1 MQLLKRRRKKLNL
14 VEKLAG
20 IYKSPGWRGVEDR
33 VLALVQLWADTF
45 MMQED
50 AYPAFMRAYRELRK
64 EGLKFPPRDPNERF
78 MIKFEGEP
86 SPAFELAD
94 MEQNTV
100 KVEARESRDGRKI
113 RENRGESRGQA
124 QEEEPRLLESDVTA
138 LKEGL
143 EALEDLLCSARDVR
157 ELQEPRAKDYIR
169 KCRGGQK
176 KLMWVVSY
184 KTEMADEDSVMQLIS
199 IMEFVNN
206 KMENFKKAAGILK
219 RGGSSAEIQEILKGS
234 EKKKSGPTD
243 LLDLGEDFLE
253 IADANPLDG
262 LEKFVYGREVRK
274 EAPREAVQ
282 KVNARVEEEKK
293 EVIKEEEVTKSPKRL
308 EQPNLLFDEIEPSPQ
323 MHNLMDLNSLEI
335 GPPGMQTANPGYAAY
350 NPNPNFPTYNPNPS
364 VPAYN
369 QNPSFPAYNPNPQ
382 VLKAQPSGDDFE
394 DFFSDLANRRAY

>member
-1 MQLLKRRRKKLNL
+1 ML
-14 VEKLAG
+14 G
-20 IYKSPGWRGVEDR
+20 
-33 VLALVQLWADTF
+33 LVQLWADTF

-94 MEQNTV
+94 MEQSTG
-100 KVEARESRDGRKI
+100 KVEARDARDSRDSRK
-113 RENRGESRGQA
+113 RENRTDARGA
-124 QEEEPRLLESDVTA
+124 PEEEPRLLESDVKS
-138 LKEGL
+138 LREGL
-143 EALEDLLCSARDVR
+143 EVLEELLCSARDVR

-184 KTEMADEDSVMQLIS
+184 KTEMADEASVIQLIS
-199 IMEFVNN
+199 IMEYVNN
-206 KMENFKKAAGILK
+206 KMENFKKAAGVLK
-219 RGGSSAEIQEILKGS
+219 RGGSSAEIRELLKGT
-234 EKKKSGPTD
+234 EKKSGPVD

-262 LEKFVYGREVRK
+262 LEKFVHGREVRN
-274 EAPREAVQ
+274 EIPREVVQ
-282 KVNARVEEEKK
+282 REIARVEEEKRTAARVEEEKK
-293 EVIKEEEVTKSPKRL
+293 AAVRVEEVKKSPMRL
-308 EQPNLLFDEIEPSPQ
+308 EQPDLLFDEIEPVPQ
-323 MHNLMDLNSLEI
+323 GHNLMDLNSLQI
-335 GPPGMQTANPGYAAY
+335 GPPVVQTAYPGYAPY
-350 NPNPNFPTYNPNPS
+350 NPNPGASMYNPS
-364 VPAYN
+364 
-369 QNPSFPAYNPNPQ
+369 PQ